1 MYLSPSVDTTTDGYK
16 MTSMLRSGLKI
27 GPILTQHFPVADLQ
41 KGFDIMRSGQSGK
54 IVLDWT
60 A

>member
-1 MYLSPSVDTTTDGYK
+1 MYLSPSVDITIDGYK
-16 MTSMLRSGLKI
+16 MPSMLRSGLKI
-27 GPILTQHFPVADLQ
+27 APILTHHFLVADVQ
-41 KGFDIMRSGQSGK
+41 QGFDMMRSGQSGK